1 MSLVQQ
7 VILSADEELRYPT
20 PGEIQMIQA
29 FCKTGDRRLRIAQT
43 LASHETELVQ
53 KASLVFW
60 KRCPVTPS
68 NSGNPRKT
76 ASCQR
81 DQGWYVRLVA
91 YCVLAGN
98 EKPLAEIGTI
108 GMKEMYI
115 SLGIPLANW
124 VEAVRCLKEAAIG
137 LLGEEDAVEAIPY
150 FDYIIQTLALPGA
163 PYFTHDGSLAY

>member
-7 VILSADEELRYPT
+7 VIRNADEELRYLT
-20 PGEIQMIQA
+20 PGEIRLLQN
-29 FCKTGDRRLRIAQT
+29 FCQSGERRIRIAQK
-43 LASHETELVQ
+43 LADNETNLVQ
-53 KASLVFW
+53 RASARFW

-98 EKPLAEIGTI
+98 EQPLADIGTV

-124 VEAVRCLKEAAIG
+124 VEAVQSLKEEAIA
-137 LLGEEDAVEAIPY
+137 LLGQEDATEVTPY
-150 FDYIIQTLALPGA
+150 FDHIIQVLALPGA
-163 PYFTHDGSLAY
+163 PYFVHDGSLKY

>member
-7 VILSADEELRYPT
+7 VIRNADEELRYPT
-20 PGEIQMIQA
+20 PGEIRMIQN
-29 FCKTGDRRLRIAQT
+29 FCQSGERRIRIAQT
-43 LASHETELVQ
+43 LAEHETDLVQ
-53 KASLVFW
+53 KGSLRFW
-60 KRCPVTPS
+60 QRCPVTPS

-98 EKPLAEIGTI
+98 EEPMTDIGTI

-124 VEAVRCLKEAAIG
+124 VEAVRCLKEEAIA
-137 LLGEEDAVEAIPY
+137 LLGEVDAAEATPY
-150 FDYIIQTLALPGA
+150 FDHIIQVLALPGA
-163 PYFTHDGSLAY
+163 PYFVNNGSVEY

>member
-7 VILSADEELRYPT
+7 VIQNADEELRYPT
-20 PGEIQMIQA
+20 PSEIRMIQN
-29 FCKTGDRRLRIAQT
+29 FCETGERRIRIAQV
-43 LASHETELVQ
+43 LASHEKELVERGSF
-53 KASLVFW
+53 KFW

-68 NSGNPRKT
+68 NSGSLRKT

-98 EKPLAEIGTI
+98 DRPMADIGTI
-108 GMKEMYI
+108 GMKEMYK

-124 VEAVRCLKEAAIG
+124 VEAVRCLKEEAIM
-137 LLGEEDAVEAIPY
+137 LLGNEDAVEVTPY
-150 FDYIIQTLALPGA
+150 FDHIIQALAYPGA
-163 PYFTHDGSLAY
+163 PYFMNDGVLEY

>member
-7 VILSADEELRYPT
+7 VIRNADEELRYPT
-20 PGEIQMIQA
+20 PGEIRMIQN
-29 FCKTGDRRLRIAQT
+29 FCQSGERRIRIAQT
-43 LASHETELVQ
+43 LAEHETDLVQ
-53 KASLVFW
+53 KGSLRFW
-60 KRCPVTPS
+60 QRCPVTPS

-98 EKPLAEIGTI
+98 EEPMTDIGTI

-124 VEAVRCLKEAAIG
+124 VEAVRCLKEEAIV
-137 LLGEEDAVEAIPY
+137 LLGEADAAEATPY
-150 FDYIIQTLALPGA
+150 FDHIIQVLALPGA
-163 PYFTHDGSLAY
+163 PYFVNNGSVEY